1 MESWPIM
8 SLEDEKW
15 VLSWILVDFS
25 SQIVLGTKR
34 CQKPL
39 QVRFH
44 DSPFQCSVHGVC
56 GLASVCVF
64 FSLLFAIIYL
74 FCFVLFFLHYGIA
87 YSLLLLLH
95 SSDSTGS
102 IMACLTYLPN
112 STFTFRS
119 NSLLFNAF
127 LILTQISKIMAQFKF
142 FIYLFYFWC
151 QIMFATM
158 A

>member
-1 MESWPIM
+1 MYEHNHMESWPII
-8 SLEDEKW
+8 SLEDEKR
-15 VLSWILVDFS
+15 VLSWVLVNFS

-44 DSPFQCSVHGVC
+44 DSPFHCPVHGVC

-64 FSLLFAIIYL
+64 FSLLFAIIY
-74 FCFVLFFLHYGIA
+74 FFFFSLNYGIA
-87 YSLLLLLH
+87 YSLLMLLH

-112 STFTFRS
+112 STFIFSS
-119 NSLLFNAF
+119 NS
-127 LILTQISKIMAQFKF
+127 
-142 FIYLFYFWC
+142 
-151 QIMFATM
+151 
-158 A
+158 

>member
-1 MESWPIM
+1 M
-8 SLEDEKW
+8 
-15 VLSWILVDFS
+15 LSWILVDFS

-74 FCFVLFFLHYGIA
+74 FCFVVRLISDMVNRNRYMGDTGRFFLKVE
-87 YSLLLLLH
+87 
-95 SSDSTGS
+95 
-102 IMACLTYLPN
+102 
-112 STFTFRS
+112 R
-119 NSLLFNAF
+119 NSLEGIDHF
-127 LILTQISKIMAQFKF
+127 
-142 FIYLFYFWC
+142 
-151 QIMFATM
+151 
-158 A
+158 